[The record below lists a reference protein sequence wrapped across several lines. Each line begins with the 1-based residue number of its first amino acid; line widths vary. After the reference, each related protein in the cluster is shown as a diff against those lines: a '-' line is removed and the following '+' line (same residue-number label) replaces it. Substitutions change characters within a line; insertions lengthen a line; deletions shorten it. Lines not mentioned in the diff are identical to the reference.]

1 MAETAFKH
9 FVRVSLESTK
19 IAHHFCHNQLT
30 LFHDGRMVQWN
41 HLTRIENL
49 PNSFLQCVIF
59 LGKNKKKLNLISR
72 FRTKCWRIYCSS
84 PLLPRAPSNFYPSLG
99 STIQMHIFFRK
110 YRRPLASSDA
120 CCIQKSVLC
129 ALFFFLQNLLCS
141 PLTSITT
148 SRPFSKVHPLFLRFF
163 CIFHIRFDWRNL
175 VIFFSPLCSEPCS
188 SSACKRRFVLTD
200 FARLCSVVVISSL
213 YSPRKRC
220 GRLFGLECIRKQV
233 FVCNFF
239 MH

>member
-110 YRRPLASSDA
+110 YRQRTDA
-120 CCIQKSVLC
+120 CCIQKSVLY

-163 CIFHIRFDWRNL
+163 LHFPHSFWLAKSCYF
-175 VIFFSPLCSEPCS
+175 FFSS
-188 SSACKRRFVLTD
+188 VLGT
-200 FARLCSVVVISSL
+200 V
-213 YSPRKRC
+213 
-220 GRLFGLECIRKQV
+220 LFFC
-233 FVCNFF
+233 
-239 MH
+239 M